1 MRKLKVRFFIQHYRK
16 IIFIIAII
24 ILLGLLMFC
33 LNKINSKVIIENPTL
48 FGVFG
53 TLVGAIIGGFFS
65 LMGSVWVSSKQQR
78 AVHNIKRKNVIYSPL
93 YDELVD
99 IQDRILV
106 ENPYPNYIVFQKG
119 MQTIIPHPQFTAWGR
134 IKSDTRY
141 LEVPVILKKQME
153 QLELAVRE
161 YNDIRGKAND
171 EIKKILNKILKK
183 NGLKKC
189 SIINIGD
196 VISGDVLSDNRID
209 LYHEEIAFENRKR
222 LDKQTRDAINQQ
234 IYENCNNNHVVIK
247 TRELYENWLM
257 IQGETIEMLGIL
269 IKQVL
274 VMYEGN

>member
-1 MRKLKVRFFIQHYRK
+1 MRKLKVRFFIQQYRK
-16 IIFIIAII
+16 IIFIIII
-24 ILLGLLMFC
+24 TILLGFLMFY
-33 LNKINSKVIIENPTL
+33 LNKINAKAIIENPTL
-48 FGVFG
+48 FGVIG
-53 TLVGAIIGGFFS
+53 TLVGAIVGGFFS

-78 AVHNIKRKNVIYSPL
+78 AIQNIKRKNVIYSPL
-93 YDELVD
+93 YDELID
-99 IQDRILV
+99 IQGRILV

-119 MQTIIPHPQFTAWGR
+119 TQTIIPHPQFTAWGR

-141 LEVPVILKKQME
+141 LEVPDILIKQME

-161 YNDIRGKAND
+161 YNDIRSEADD

-196 VISGDVLSDNRID
+196 VISGDVLSNNRID
-209 LYHEEIAFENRKR
+209 LYHEAMGFENEKHI
-222 LDKQTRDAINQQ
+222 DKQTRKAINQQ
-234 IYENCNNNHVVIK
+234 IYENCNNNLVVIK

-257 IQGETIEMLGIL
+257 IQRETIEMLGIL
-269 IKQVL
+269 IKQVF

>member
-1 MRKLKVRFFIQHYRK
+1 
-16 IIFIIAII
+16 
-24 ILLGLLMFC
+24 
-33 LNKINSKVIIENPTL
+33 
-48 FGVFG
+48 
-53 TLVGAIIGGFFS
+53 
-65 LMGSVWVSSKQQR
+65 MGSVWVSSKQQR

-106 ENPYPNYIVFQKG
+106 ENPYPNYIFFQKG
-119 MQTIIPHPQFTAWGR
+119 TQTIISHPQFTAWGR

-141 LEVPVILKKQME
+141 LEVPGILKKQME

-189 SIINIGD
+189 SLINI
-196 VISGDVLSDNRID
+196 GDVLSDNRID
-209 LYHEEIAFENRKR
+209 LHHDAIACENGKR
-222 LDKQTRDAINQQ
+222 IDKQTRDALNQQ
-234 IYENCNNNHVVIK
+234 IYENFNNNRVVIK
-247 TRELYENWLM
+247 TRELYKNWLM
-257 IQGETIEMLGIL
+257 IQRETIEMLGLL

>member
-1 MRKLKVRFFIQHYRK
+1 
-16 IIFIIAII
+16 
-24 ILLGLLMFC
+24 MFC

-48 FGVFG
+48 FGGVG

-171 EIKKILNKILKK
+171 EIKKILNKILTK
-183 NGLKKC
+183 
-189 SIINIGD
+189 
-196 VISGDVLSDNRID
+196 VI
-209 LYHEEIAFENRKR
+209 F
-222 LDKQTRDAINQQ
+222 
-234 IYENCNNNHVVIK
+234 
-247 TRELYENWLM
+247 
-257 IQGETIEMLGIL
+257 
-269 IKQVL
+269 
-274 VMYEGN
+274 